1 MQMMDLIIKR
11 LSLTRFAMQYSVNSL
26 HNHLMVMLQGLSY
39 QLDARVANAQNISQL
54 ISFHKSFVDA
64 FHEKAFLG
72 PESSSLLGMIIEML
86 KLVKVL
92 KDEWLNIAAFA
103 SLDRAGA
110 IDDSLSL
117 NDLNNNSIE
126 IEKTFS
132 ICESEMK
139 ILLDV

>member
-1 MQMMDLIIKR
+1 
-11 LSLTRFAMQYSVNSL
+11 
-26 HNHLMVMLQGLSY
+26 MVMLQGLSH
-39 QLDARVANAQNISQL
+39 QLDTKVANAKNISQL

-64 FHEKAFLG
+64 SFEKTFLG
-72 PESSSLLGMIIEML
+72 ADSENLLGIIIEML

-92 KDEWLNIAAFA
+92 KDEWLNITAFA
-103 SLDRAGA
+103 SLDQAGV
-110 IDDSLSL
+110 IEDSISL